1 MVPWKLG
8 SLFIQACLACIA
20 LTRIVHAVS
29 VPCPSGLNASMHA
42 RPHYIMCLHNP
53 LELVSSAIY
62 SAGYWGECEMYP
74 FIIYDS
80 LKRSVA
86 DGIVSGQSQ
95 ETHRVTLPVS
105 RSSRES
111 TGTVS
116 AAKVTH
122 PNIPSNGVHDE
133 LAACPCLP

>member
-95 ETHRVTLPVS
+95 ETHRVTLPAFVPLVPGEYGYS
-105 RSSRES
+105 ICGQS
-111 TGTVS
+111 
-116 AAKVTH
+116 
-122 PNIPSNGVHDE
+122 NPSKHTKQWG
-133 LAACPCLP
+133 AR